1 MNAQSMN
8 DRAAYGIPEAS
19 QYLRMK
25 PSTLRAWTGEGALI
39 RSPREGY
46 LSFNNLVEAHIL
58 KALRQNHRFSMQS
71 LRKTLPTAA
80 AILHTERPLL
90 EASFA
95 TDGINLFLEIDDSFV
110 NLTRHGQVALRDL
123 VSLYV
128 QRIGRDGN
136 GDPVRLY
143 PFIAEARSG
152 EPKSI
157 SISPA
162 VAFGRSVLA
171 GTGIATEVIA
181 GRFAGRDSI
190 ADLAVEFQVS
200 TSAIE
205 DAIRWETP
213 QLKAA

>member
-1 MNAQSMN
+1 MSAQSMN
-8 DRAAYGIPEAS
+8 DRAAYGLPEAS
-19 QYLRMK
+19 QYLRMN
-25 PSTLRAWTGEGALI
+25 PSTLRAWTKQNALI
-39 RSPREGY
+39 RIPREGY
-46 LSFNNLVEAHIL
+46 LSFNNLVEAHVL
-58 KALRQNHRFSMQS
+58 KALRRNHQFSMQS
-71 LRKTLPTAA
+71 LHKTLPAAA

-95 TDGINLFLEIDDSFV
+95 TDGINLFIEIDDSLV
-110 NLTRHGQVALRDL
+110 NLTKHGQVALRDL
-123 VSLYV
+123 VSLYL
-128 QRIGRDGN
+128 QRIGRSAK

-143 PFIAEARSG
+143 PFIVEARAA

-157 SISPA
+157 SISPT

-190 ADLAVEFQVS
+190 ADLAKEYQVPAS
-200 TSAIE
+200 VIE

-213 QLKAA
+213 HLKVA